1 MGGAGPALRV
11 VRAHPAVVARVLLAQ
26 AHREPHHAR
35 LGGYRSP
42 VGLPGL
48 RGGGRVA
55 LARHAGGARRG
66 PLESRLAALPGDDTA
81 PAGLLLFYL
90 PAPPG
95 DPPALSPGVAQRVA
109 RV

>member
-1 MGGAGPALRV
+1 MGGAGSALRV

-55 LARHAGGARRG
+55 LARHSGGGRRG
-66 PLESRLAALPGDDTA
+66 PLYSPLAALPGRETA
-81 PAGLLLFYL
+81 PARPPRVAL
-90 PAPPG
+90 PARRGRPTAAIPC
-95 DPPALSPGVAQRVA
+95 
-109 RV
+109 